1 MYQLFSGARPAARPP
16 SAAPPDFQHSHFR
29 RSLYH
34 EQPPQSLP
42 SSGEDEEG
50 LGLGTPF
57 SADDDE
63 ISSGGGEG
71 IAIDSTHYSDR
82 SSARKRKLVEEQ
94 LCKLAR
100 VRLGDSIPRKSAGTS
115 MGSSNLQSHIQ
126 PSSPLYN
133 LSTGMARPLP
143 CEGPDVNQPPGKRP
157 RFFVG
162 PKETSHR
169 LVEVSRGG
177 DSDSSSDDCE
187 RYVVSVDCECY
198 LYLHGLNLTTLHTNI
213 GFTAQYKS
221 ALYITKRSCGRNVR
235 TNFTPAH
242 GKLTDRLITLLNKI
256 TKKPGRWGGKNG
268 YCPFHPTTSHG
279 AGPES
284 TKSLYGNVDAG
295 GRRRC
300 RRRNGNF
307 TKLENSIIF
316 YNIVQ

>member
-63 ISSGGGEG
+63 VSSGGGEG

-187 RYVVSVDCECY
+187 RYVVLPRNIKVPSILPKEVAEEISRRSQEDGAEKMAIVPFIPPRATEQALRARRVY
-198 LYLHGLNLTTLHTNI
+198 MEMLMQEDAEDADDEMETLP
-213 GFTAQYKS
+213 S
-221 ALYITKRSCGRNVR
+221 
-235 TNFTPAH
+235 
-242 GKLTDRLITLLNKI
+242 
-256 TKKPGRWGGKNG
+256 
-268 YCPFHPTTSHG
+268 
-279 AGPES
+279 
-284 TKSLYGNVDAG
+284 
-295 GRRRC
+295 
-300 RRRNGNF
+300 
-307 TKLENSIIF
+307 
-316 YNIVQ
+316 